1 MSSTKG
7 ALVNEH
13 METMIPGIF
22 TCGNCLHVH
31 DVVDFVTDEGR
42 LAGHGAALYLQNLL
56 LGVREINVYPN
67 SGVSYVVPQKVNLD
81 NQEDVTFKFRVQKP
95 VKDVFV
101 LFESNN
107 VIISKVFKSALIPS
121 EMIMIKLNRDKL
133 ANVTGDITVHLEGR

>member
-1 MSSTKG
+1 
-7 ALVNEH
+7 
-13 METMIPGIF
+13 
-22 TCGNCLHVH
+22 
-31 DVVDFVTDEGR
+31 
-42 LAGHGAALYLQNLL
+42 
-56 LGVREINVYPN
+56 
-67 SGVSYVVPQKVNLD
+67 VPQKVNLD